1 VTEPW
6 PAPAEA
12 ANTAAE
18 SVRALNHA
26 TLSGTGYEWPSD
38 VGAVM
43 NALTTLAQR
52 LPQALDQ
59 AGRWL
64 EREHNAGRVGHD
76 HGDALTFDAVDQALT
91 HRPRAHRRARLPPHR
106 APLVTARPRALA
118 SPTPRVPFPDKE
130 S

>member
-1 VTEPW
+1 MTPW
-6 PAPAEA
+6 PTPAEA
-12 ANTAAE
+12 ADTAAE

-38 VGAVM
+38 VGAVL
-43 NALTTLAQR
+43 NALTVLAQR

-91 HRPRAHRRARLPPHR
+91 CLDDAR
-106 APLVTARPRALA
+106 TAADALA
-118 SPTPRVPFPDKE
+118 AALGLAAGHVSHLTGRT

>member
-1 VTEPW
+1 VTPW
-6 PAPAEA
+6 PPPAEA
-12 ANTAAE
+12 ADTAAE

-38 VGAVM
+38 VGAVL
-43 NALTTLAQR
+43 NALTVLAQR
-52 LPQALDQ
+52 LPQALGQ
-59 AGRWL
+59 AGQWL

-91 HRPRAHRRARLPPHR
+91 SLDDAHA
-106 APLVTARPRALA
+106 AALA
-118 SPTPRVPFPDKE
+118 LATALSRAAGPVSHLTGRP